1 MSITDGIAFAVLGAV
16 LFFILRES
24 KSAAAPFIPLIG
36 GILLF
41 VSSLL
46 RLSEGGVFALFSAF
60 GIKEEGIAL
69 VFKVLSV
76 GFLTEAGADTCEE
89 LGASLLAKRLVF
101 FGNAEIFLLVLP
113 TLKELLRLSL
123 EYLS

>member
-24 KSAAAPFIPLIG
+24 KSGFAPFVPLLG

-41 VSSLL
+41 IAALL
-46 RLSEGGVFALFSAF
+46 RLTNGGLLTLFSRF
-60 GIKEEGIAL
+60 GIREEGIAL

-89 LGASLLAKRLVF
+89 LGAAVLAKRLIF
-101 FGNAEIFLLVLP
+101 FGNTEIFLLVLP
-113 TLKELLRLSL
+113 TLEELLRLSL